1 MDIASIEVDMK
12 PADSPS
18 PDFGR
23 PLALTWRGL
32 PDFERIVE
40 RSRRQ
45 RGAACAALLSRILR
59 GVGRGAGRGARHLP
73 SRKRSETALALR

>member
-1 MDIASIEVDMK
+1 MK
-12 PADSPS
+12 SADSPT
-18 PDFGR
+18 PEFVR
-23 PLALTWRGL
+23 PHASTWRGL

-40 RSRRQ
+40 RNRRQ

-59 GVGRGAGRGARHLP
+59 GAWRGARHVL

>member
-1 MDIASIEVDMK
+1 MN
-12 PADSPS
+12 PADRSS
-18 PDFGR
+18 PDFVR

-59 GVGRGAGRGARHLP
+59 GVGRGARHLL

>member
-1 MDIASIEVDMK
+1 MN
-12 PADSPS
+12 PADRSS
-18 PDFGR
+18 PDFVR

-59 GVGRGAGRGARHLP
+59 GVGRGARHLP

>member
-1 MDIASIEVDMK
+1 MN
-12 PADSPS
+12 PADRSS
-18 PDFGR
+18 PDFVR

-59 GVGRGAGRGARHLP
+59 GVGRGVGRGAGRGARHLL